1 MANSNMEVLLSVNAD
16 KFNADLK
23 KAGKATSDL
32 GSELKNFAASFVGI
46 TAAFAIVQKAFTD
59 IIKTTIEFDKSL
71 KNLQA
76 ITGVSSKDLE
86 YFAESAIDVS
96 IATGISARDVVEAYK
111 LMGSARP
118 ELLQN
123 SQALKEMTDSAI
135 VLAQS
140 SGLDL
145 PDAVKRLALSMG
157 QLHIP
162 TKDAAKVV
170 DVLAAASLAGSAEIP
185 ELTDALQNFGS
196 VAKLANVN
204 IKESAA
210 LIETLAA
217 NGIKGA
223 EAGTALRNILLKL
236 SAPDALPKEARAIL
250 KDFKVDLEKISDVS
264 LPVGVRLG
272 ELNKI
277 MTSNA
282 SAAEKS
288 AALTKIFGVENIN
301 AAAALLNSLPAYEQF
316 RKDVDKTG
324 ISLSQAA
331 TNTDTL
337 SHKLEV
343 MGTKWDAAWLSIKG
357 GEGAVGG
364 LITGFVDLVEYAA
377 SAADDIML
385 VFRALYE
392 SLSDSLAALGIG
404 DSATSKRE
412 LKQLGEVYTDAQKK
426 FSSSF
431 TKMNSELRAKKIQA
445 LQQDLIDAKTKYLEA
460 LKNND
465 EFAKAFNKQTIAN
478 AEAQLKIAAKIRA
491 DEKQQTIKDA
501 EEIEKI
507 KLSGNILKTKEDRK
521 EENKVKSELEKEL
534 SKSIEDY
541 QKYIDNTAAL
551 DAKYVENHKKSID
564 EILQED
570 ERRWKFSND
579 IAEKELQN
587 ALKIANED
595 EQKTI
600 EALRRKNEEIKAITL
615 DLTNAIKDMMA
626 NMVISVAESLGSMM
640 AGGGGMEDLMKNMAE
655 TLTNFMSQIGK
666 MMVTFGIAQLA
677 FLVALKTP
685 TPAAAI
691 ALIAGGAVL
700 VGLAAALKSSMA
712 KGPKPMAEGGL
723 VYGPTMILSGEYSG
737 AKSNPEVVAP
747 LSKLQGM
754 LNQGGGGG
762 EYRLR
767 IEGRDLVALI
777 DKQMSFQKRIG

>member
-23 KAGKATSDL
+23 RAGKATQDL
-32 GSELKNFAASFVGI
+32 GSEMKSFAASFIGI
-46 TAAFAIVQKAFTD
+46 AATFAIVQKAITD
-59 IIKTTIEFDKSL
+59 IVQTTIEFDKSL

-76 ITGVSSKDLE
+76 ITGVSKKDLE
-86 YFAESAIDVS
+86 FFAGAAIDVS
-96 IATGISARDVVEAYK
+96 VATGISARDVVEAYK

-118 ELLQN
+118 ELLKN
-123 SQALKEMTDSAI
+123 STALKEMTDSAI
-135 VLAQS
+135 ILAQS

-185 ELTDALQNFGS
+185 DLTDALQNFGS
-196 VAKLANVN
+196 VAKLANVS

-210 LIETLAA
+210 LIETLAD

-236 SAPDALPKEARAIL
+236 SAPDALPKEARAVL
-250 KDFKVDLEKISDVS
+250 RDFKVDLEKISDVS
-264 LPVGVRLG
+264 LPVGVRLA

-277 MTSNA
+277 MTSSA

-288 AALTKIFGVENIN
+288 AALTKIFGTENIN
-301 AAAALLNSLPAYEQF
+301 AAAALLESLPAYEQF

-337 SHKLEV
+337 SHKMEV
-343 MGTKWDAAWLSIKG
+343 MGTKWDATWLSIKG
-357 GEGAVGG
+357 GEGAIGSILTG
-364 LITGFVDLVEYAA
+364 LMDLVDYMA
-377 SAADDIML
+377 SAANDIML
-385 VFRALYE
+385 IFQSIYE
-392 SLSDSLAALGIG
+392 SASDSLAALGIG
-404 DSATSKRE
+404 DSATAKRE
-412 LKQLGEVYTDAQKK
+412 LQQLGQVYSDAQKK
-426 FSSSF
+426 FASSF
-431 TKMNSELRAKKIQA
+431 AKMNIELRNAKIRA
-445 LQQDLIDAKTKYLEA
+445 LQQDIIDAKTKYIEA

-465 EFAKAFNKQTIAN
+465 DFAKAFNKQTIAN

-491 DEKQQTIKDA
+491 EEKQQIIKDA
-501 EEIEKI
+501 AELK
-507 KLSGNILKTKEDRK
+507 KLTQSGNVFKNKDERKDETEAEKAAAEKLKKQIEDRK
-521 EENKVKSELEKEL
+521 NFLETINKLHLAFAAKAILNDKKLKDQELKSDNEFYKRKLDEALKEADADEKIV
-534 SKSIEDY
+534 IESLR
-541 QKYIDNTAAL
+541 KKEAIAAES
-551 DAKYVENHKKSID
+551 AK
-564 EILQED
+564 
-570 ERRWKFSND
+570 R
-579 IAEKELQN
+579 IAEFNK
-587 ALKIANED
+587 ALAD
-595 EQKTI
+595 TT
-600 EALRRKNEEIKAITL
+600 KAAMTDIIT
-615 DLTNAIKDMMA
+615 T
-626 NMVISVAESLGSMM
+626 VAEGLGEMM
-640 AGGGGMEDLMKNMAE
+640 AGSGGLEDMLKNMANI
-655 TLTNFMSQIGK
+655 LVNFLSQIGK
-666 MMVTFGIAQLA
+666 MMIAYGVGALA
-677 FLVALKTP
+677 LKSAFSNPLALIAAGAALVIVGAALKTQ
-685 TPAAAI
+685 
-691 ALIAGGAVL
+691 
-700 VGLAAALKSSMA
+700 MN

-762 EYRLR
+762 GEYKLR